1 MSDQYLNNLAVF
13 GFALLQSLIV
23 CVFSGFLF
31 TVGLRGL
38 IKAWPTKKLL
48 NIWAFSS
55 LLFAGVYVLL
65 IPISLNM
72 LWLDIPKIVVVNGIA
87 GFAMTRIRKGGE
99 KAFDQ
104 KNFFLTWLYLFV
116 LGFILY
122 SLIRGIS

>member
-1 MSDQYLNNLAVF
+1 
-13 GFALLQSLIV
+13 
-23 CVFSGFLF
+23 
-31 TVGLRGL
+31 
-38 IKAWPTKKLL
+38 
-48 NIWAFSS
+48 
-55 LLFAGVYVLL
+55 
-65 IPISLNM
+65 M

-87 GFAMTRIRKGGE
+87 GFAMKGGE